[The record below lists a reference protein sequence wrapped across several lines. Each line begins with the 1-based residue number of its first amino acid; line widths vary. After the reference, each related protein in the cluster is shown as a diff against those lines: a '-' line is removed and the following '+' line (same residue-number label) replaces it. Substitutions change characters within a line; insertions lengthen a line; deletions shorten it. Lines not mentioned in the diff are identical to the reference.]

1 MYLEAILKSQDSL
14 QSNKSIFHSQGGIL
28 CFRAFV
34 GKKLKVPEKF
44 LAMIYV
50 RRTIH
55 SITKIWVPPSTSP
68 LGGVLTLVM
77 AWNWALPIT

>member
-28 CFRAFV
+28 CFRAIV

-50 RRTIH
+50 RPTIH
-55 SITKIWVPPSTSP
+55 GITKISVPPSTSP
-68 LGGVLTLVM
+68 LGGALTFIM
-77 AWNWALPIT
+77 AWNLALPIT